1 MFTKQKGLTFVE
13 LIIVLSL
20 MALVSVPLIR
30 ILNTTLKYWQTSKT
44 QLKSTLDVHYL
55 LTSLIEKLSTTQSVI
70 DISNMNNELGYI
82 KFKNKNGDINTIFL
96 NTIENQEQLSAINF
110 FKNNDIVYQDHE
122 GAFSSLISNVLV
134 FELQS
139 FGEVR
144 QEGKPFIRIVSANNI
159 GNTPFDEINS
169 IRFIIQTDIDGHTE
183 LLEQLVDL
191 SSDMRASTGSLEF
204 GTEDQSFENTED
216 QSYDIENLDITVDSN
231 GLTYLNL
238 TPTIETV
245 KILNTGQYFTSITG
259 ALNEA
264 VSGDIIL
271 VASKEDEYTENIIIP
286 EGVSL
291 LGGYDP
297 ITWQYD
303 PDLHKT
309 KLNAQIGFLFEQGI
323 IIMNS
328 NTILDGFSING
339 QNLEYGI
346 YGNNVNGAQISNN
359 EIYNLDVPIFFQTG
373 ENIHI
378 YGNTVTTNKSSLV
391 LHSIDNGTVV
401 RNRFKSNNLLLKD
414 NVIINEGS
422 NILFANNLI
431 TNGYYSFKA
440 KDTLQLTIVN
450 NTFFNAYSASVV
462 LRDLPQGIFR
472 NNAII
477 QNNLGLILFSN
488 KSNVMMPPDIQ
499 YNFFLN
505 NSYQDAG
512 FNLDA
517 TNITDTL
524 SNEELNTLPNKYY
537 VDLIDFEL
545 VNNPQLSQVSP
556 LIDAGMPNVAYN
568 EDFIDKNPSHGTL
581 LNDIGLY
588 GGPYAGRVG
597 YPTVVPIDFT
607 SLSNAID
614 IWESTFPGDVL
625 TLNKGDFNITS
636 RLTVKPYQ
644 VITGKGVFS
653 TKLNNMSGTNL
664 FNVSNYSFL
673 TNFAIESTENNA
685 ITAYTTDSFLLRN
698 IFFKGESSSI
708 TVSTGLAKIQYASFF
723 SVSNPILITTG
734 ANLKLSHSII
744 ENAQTGITN
753 QSNNTANADYNIF
766 TNLNLA
772 YSGSVNETNNV
783 VSETSVFWDTDKDLF
798 ILKPSSNAIE
808 IDSVRDAGAVEFYE
822 QKGSILLPQL
832 TSNVNRFY
840 STIELSFRNDPE
852 KKSAIS
858 AIFAEFIDDNT
869 STIIDDYT
877 IIDTE
882 TITSN
887 IMTLPNNI
895 IGNSI
900 YLKLHIYSYTFNHT
914 PIIDTIKVSW

>member
-13 LIIVLSL
+13 LIIVLAL

-70 DISNMNNELGYI
+70 DISDMNNELGYI
-82 KFKNKNGDINTIFL
+82 KFKNKNGDVQAIFL
-96 NTIENQEQLSAINF
+96 NTIENQEQLSAVNF

-122 GAFSSLISNVLV
+122 GAFSSLISNVSV

-144 QEGKPFIRIVSANNI
+144 QKGKPFIRIVSANNI
-159 GNTPFDEINS
+159 GNIPFDEINS

-204 GTEDQSFENTED
+204 GTIDTSFENTED
-216 QSYDIENLDITVDSN
+216 QTYSIENLDLTVDSN

-245 KILNTGQYFTSITG
+245 KILNTGQYFTNITE

-271 VASKEDEYTENIIIP
+271 VASKENDYTENIIIP

-297 ITWQYD
+297 ITWQYN
-303 PDLHKT
+303 PDLYKT
-309 KLNAQIGFLFEQGI
+309 KLNAQIGFLFEQGT

-328 NTILDGFSING
+328 NTVIDGFIING

-359 EIYNLDVPIFFQTG
+359 KIYNLDVPIYFQTG
-373 ENIHI
+373 SNIHI

-391 LHSIDNGTVV
+391 LNSIDNGTVV

-414 NVIINEGS
+414 NVILNEGS

-440 KDTLQLTIVN
+440 TDTIQLTILN
-450 NTFFNAYSASVV
+450 NIFFNAYSASVV

-477 QNNLGLILFSN
+477 QNNLGLILFTN
-488 KSNVMMPPDIQ
+488 KSNVLSPNEIQ

-517 TNITDTL
+517 TNITDKL
-524 SNEELNTLPNKYY
+524 SNEELNTLPNKYF

-545 VNNPQLSQVSP
+545 VNNPQLGQVSP
-556 LIDAGMPNVAYN
+556 LIDSGMPNVAYN
-568 EDFIDKNPSHGTL
+568 ENFIDNNPSKGTL

-607 SLSNAID
+607 SLSNAIET
-614 IWESTFPGDVL
+614 WESTFPGDVL
-625 TLNKGDFNITS
+625 TLNEGNFNITS

-644 VITGKGVFS
+644 VVTGKGVFS
-653 TKLNNMSGTNL
+653 TKLNNISGTNL

-673 TNFAIESTENNA
+673 TNFSIESTENNA
-685 ITAYTTDSFLLRN
+685 ITAYTNDSFLLRN
-698 IFFKGESSSI
+698 IFFKGKSSSI

-723 SVSNPILITTG
+723 SVNNPILVKTG
-734 ANLKLSHSII
+734 ANLNLSHSII
-744 ENAQTGITN
+744 ENAELGIKN
-753 QSNNTANADYNIF
+753 ESSNTSKVSYTIF
-766 TNLNLA
+766 TNLDLLF
-772 YSGSVNETNNV
+772 SGSVFETNNII
-783 VSETSVFWDTDKDLF
+783 SDSSVFWDTNKDLF

-808 IDSVRDAGAVEFYE
+808 IDTIRDAGAIEFYE
-822 QKGSILLPQL
+822 KKGSILLPQL
-832 TSNVNRFY
+832 NSKVNRFY
-840 STIELSFRNDPE
+840 SSIELTFRNDPN

-858 AIFAEFIDDNT
+858 AIFAEFINENT

-900 YLKLHIYSYTFNHT
+900 FLKVHLNSYTFNHT
-914 PIIDTIKVSW
+914 PIVDTIKISW